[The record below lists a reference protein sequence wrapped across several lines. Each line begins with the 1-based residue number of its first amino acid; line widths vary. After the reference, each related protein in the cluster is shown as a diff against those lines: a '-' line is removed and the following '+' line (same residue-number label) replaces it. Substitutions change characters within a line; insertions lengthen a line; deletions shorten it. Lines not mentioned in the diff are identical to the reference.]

1 MRGNQRW
8 TRRPHALPAAA
19 ARFVDAFER
28 VSNDVGTP
36 RCRRR
41 RYPADRFY
49 DLMRTRRD
57 AGATRK
63 SSPRPQ
69 SCAAPVVSRRLG
81 PRLRPADRP
90 KSAAPSQ
97 FAPLNNKSI
106 NSATVFQFFF
116 RARRGAL
123 GFTRWK
129 NLKCD
134 TKESI
139 SVFFVDTIPNEGIKF
154 LVLLSAVYKS
164 INNATVF
171 QFFFGSGAA
180 LSASLD
186 GRIWNATRRNRFL
199 FFFVVDTIPNEGIKV
214 PSRLSGSTHTD

>member
-1 MRGNQRW
+1 MCWCLCLTQFEWGQRGNESETEIPNEMRGNQRW

-139 SVFFVDTIPNEGIKF
+139 SVFFCWYNSEWRNKI
-154 LVLLSAVYKS
+154 SS
-164 INNATVF
+164 
-171 QFFFGSGAA
+171 
-180 LSASLD
+180 SLI
-186 GRIWNATRRNRFL
+186 GGL
-199 FFFVVDTIPNEGIKV
+199 
-214 PSRLSGSTHTD
+214 

>member
-1 MRGNQRW
+1 MCWCLCLTQFEWGQRGNESETEIPNEMRGNQRW

-116 RARRGAL
+116 SGPARRSRL
-123 GFTRWK
+123 HSMEEF
-129 NLKCD
+129 
-134 TKESI
+134 EMQH
-139 SVFFVDTIPNEGIKF
+139 EGIDF
-154 LVLLSAVYKS
+154 C
-164 INNATVF
+164 
-171 QFFFGSGAA
+171 
-180 LSASLD
+180 
-186 GRIWNATRRNRFL
+186 